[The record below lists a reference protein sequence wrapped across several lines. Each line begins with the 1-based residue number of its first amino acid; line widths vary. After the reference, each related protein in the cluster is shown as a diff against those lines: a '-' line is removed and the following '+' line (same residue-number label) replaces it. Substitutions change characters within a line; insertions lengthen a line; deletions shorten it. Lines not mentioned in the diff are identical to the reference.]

1 MGVVT
6 SQGATFVNDGE
17 GHLNSE
23 VVMSHIIDRRL
34 NGKNKSAVNRERFL
48 RRFKAQIKE
57 AVSKAIKGRSITDLE
72 SGEKVSIPVKD
83 ISEPVFHHGKG
94 GMVEG
99 VHPGN
104 EEFIKGDRIPRP
116 QGGGGGGGGG
126 KASQDGE
133 GEDDFMFELSR
144 EEFMN
149 VFFDDLALPNLIKTQ
164 LMSIE
169 EMKSVRAGYTNDGT
183 PANISI
189 VRSLRG
195 ALARR
200 VAMAAPTLAKL
211 NDAEEELDTLIESD
225 EEGGLEVRE
234 KRRSIHS
241 LKEKLASIPFID
253 PFDLRYNNRVKLP
266 KPTSQAVMFCIMDVS
281 GSMDEQKKD
290 MAKRF
295 FILLYLFLQKN
306 YEKIEVVFVRH
317 HTSAVEVDEHDFFH
331 SRESGGTVVSSALNL
346 MSEIV
351 QKRYASSEWN
361 IYAAQAS
368 DGDNWDSDSANCG
381 KILED
386 NLLPFCQYYAYIE
399 ITEGEPQNL
408 WYEYLKVKE
417 RHAHFAMQKIRSASD
432 IYPVFRELF
441 KRQPNARSSV

>member
-1 MGVVT
+1 
-6 SQGATFVNDGE
+6 
-17 GHLNSE
+17 
-23 VVMSHIIDRRL
+23 MSHIIDRRL
-34 NGKNKSAVNRERFL
+34 NDKSAVNRERFL

-57 AVSKAIKGRSITDLE
+57 AVSRAVKGRSITDIE

-83 ISEPVFHHGKG
+83 ISEPVFHHGQG
-94 GMVEG
+94 GVREQ

-104 EEFIKGDRIPRP
+104 EEFIRGDRIARP

-133 GEDDFMFELSR
+133 GEDDFVFELSR
-144 EEFMN
+144 EEFLN

-164 LMSIE
+164 LMGVE
-169 EMKSVRAGYTNDGT
+169 ELKQVRAGYTNDGT

-200 VAMAAPTLAKL
+200 VAMAAPTLARL
-211 NDAEEELDTLIESD
+211 GEAEEDLDALLESD
-225 EEGGLEVRE
+225 DESTQDVRE
-234 KRRSIHS
+234 QRKRIH
-241 LKEKLASIPFID
+241 LLREKLASIPFID
-253 PFDLRYNNRVKLP
+253 PFDLRYNNRIQQP

-295 FILLYLFLQKN
+295 FILLYLFLQRN
-306 YEKIEVVFVRH
+306 YDKIEVVFIRH
-317 HTSAVEVDEHDFFH
+317 HTSAVEVNEEDFFH

-346 MSEIV
+346 MADIV
-351 QKRYASSEWN
+351 KKRYSSSEWN

-381 KILED
+381 RIMEEQ
-386 NLLPFCQYYAYIE
+386 LLPYCQYFAYIE

-417 RHAHFAMQKIRSASD
+417 RQRHFAMQKIRSASD

-441 KRQPNARSSV
+441 KRQPATRA

>member
-1 MGVVT
+1 
-6 SQGATFVNDGE
+6 
-17 GHLNSE
+17 
-23 VVMSHIIDRRL
+23 MSHIIDRRL

-57 AVSKAIKGRSITDLE
+57 AVSRAIKGRSITDLD

-83 ISEPVFHHGKG
+83 ISEPTFQSGQG
-94 GMVEG
+94 GVWDN

-104 EEFIKGDRIPRP
+104 QDYVRGDRFNRP
-116 QGGGGGGGGG
+116 QGGGAGGGG
-126 KASQDGE
+126 KASKDGS
-133 GEDDFMFELSR
+133 GEDDFVFELSHD
-144 EEFMN
+144 EFMN

-164 LMSIE
+164 LMGMD

-200 VAMAAPTLAKL
+200 VAMAAPTLARL
-211 NDAEEELDTLIESD
+211 DEAEEELDTLIESD
-225 EEGGLEVRE
+225 DEVTQDMRTS
-234 KRRSIHS
+234 RARIHS
-241 LKEKLASIPFID
+241 LREKLAAIPFID

-266 KPTSQAVMFCIMDVS
+266 MPTSQAVMFCLMDVS
-281 GSMDEQKKD
+281 GSMDEGKKD

-295 FILLYLFLQKN
+295 FILLYLFLQRN
-306 YEKIEVVFVRH
+306 YDKIEVVFIRH
-317 HTSAVEVDEHDFFH
+317 HTSAVEVDEEDFFH

-346 MSEIV
+346 MHEVV
-351 QKRYASSEWN
+351 QKRYSSSQWN

-368 DGDNWDSDSANCG
+368 DGDNWDSDSANCAR
-381 KILED
+381 ILSES
-386 NLLPFCQYYAYIE
+386 LLPFCQYYAYIE

-408 WYEYLKVKE
+408 WYEYLKVKAV
-417 RHAHFAMQKIRSASD
+417 HKHFAMQKIHAAAD

-441 KRQPNARSSV
+441 KRQPATR

>member
-1 MGVVT
+1 
-6 SQGATFVNDGE
+6 
-17 GHLNSE
+17 
-23 VVMSHIIDRRL
+23 MSHIIDRRL

-57 AVSKAIKGRSITDLE
+57 AVSRAVKGRSITDIE

-83 ISEPVFHHGKG
+83 ISEPVFHHGQG
-94 GMVEG
+94 GIREQ

-104 EEFIKGDRIPRP
+104 EEFIRGDRIPRP

-133 GEDDFMFELSR
+133 GEDDFVFELSR
-144 EEFMN
+144 EEFLN

-164 LMSIE
+164 LMGVE
-169 EMKSVRAGYTNDGT
+169 ELKQVRAGYTNDGT

-200 VAMAAPTLAKL
+200 VAMAAPTLARL
-211 NDAEEELDTLIESD
+211 GEAEEGLDELLESD
-225 EEGGLEVRE
+225 DESTQEVRE
-234 KRRSIHS
+234 QRKRIH
-241 LKEKLASIPFID
+241 LLREKLGSIPFID
-253 PFDLRYNNRVKLP
+253 PFDLRYNNRIQQP

-295 FILLYLFLQKN
+295 FILLYLFLQRN
-306 YEKIEVVFVRH
+306 YDKIEVVFIRH
-317 HTSAVEVDEHDFFH
+317 HTSAVEVNEEDFFH

-346 MSEIV
+346 MADIV
-351 QKRYASSEWN
+351 KKRYNSSEWN

-381 KILED
+381 RIMEEQ
-386 NLLPFCQYYAYIE
+386 LLPYCQYFAYIE

-417 RHAHFAMQKIRSASD
+417 RQRHFAMQKIRSASD

-441 KRQPNARSSV
+441 KRQPATRA